1 MTRLWDPSIDFL
13 KEENLEDG
21 LKEVLNFLNKNLS
34 NDWEFYTKPFL
45 NGFGPDILLLNENFG
60 IQLIVFKEEEIHPLS
75 KLNLVREEILNY
87 YIPNV
92 STENYGRELVTLSFA
107 SPFISKEEAKGQL
120 EDRIMSTNLYRVPA
134 ESSYFSIISKEDLTD
149 SDNEKAIARTVP
161 FSNFKSSKY
170 MNKEI
175 ADALRYH
182 VRTSDFILED
192 REALKINM
200 LDEHQQKLILTR
212 TKSGFRRIR
221 GSSGSGKTLVL
232 AGKAVDLYK
241 QGKSV
246 LFLSYNK
253 TLVNLVES
261 YYKRFKKG
269 DEELDLIK
277 KRGTLKF
284 KEPIF
289 NHYMRYAKRIF
300 YLQNKPN
307 TWKDFFNDDKNSG
320 DRDGS
325 VGDKTIRMTEALS
338 SMVKKSSVKK
348 YDAILIDEGQDFL
361 PEWWDVARQLLND
374 NGEAYFVI
382 DEAQDIYGNVKSW
395 TDSVMKN
402 SGFTGRASLLKTSYR
417 LPKNYIP
424 FVRSFIEKFQTDESK
439 DLLKHEGGLLIPE
452 SSSQLELGGLEKC
465 YLSWEQIDGANKEIA
480 REKGI
485 ERCTK
490 LVLDILPN
498 LVDNFTYNNITLLC
512 SSHKSGKKIV
522 DNLKKEN
529 IFSAH
534 VFDDEK
540 RTQDA
545 NKMNFFLSK
554 NKVKISTVHS
564 FKGFESPLI
573 IYFME
578 RGTIFEEAYT
588 ALTRLRLS
596 VNNECHLKVVCNDPR
611 FISYGETWN
620 PPKGEEWLK
629 VE

>member
-1 MTRLWDPSIDFL
+1 VTRVWDPSIDFL

-92 STENYGRELVTLSFA
+92 STENFGRELVTLSFA

-134 ESSYFSIISKEDLTD
+134 ESSYFSIISKEDLAD
-149 SDNEKAIARTVP
+149 SDNEEAIAHAVP

-192 REALKINM
+192 HEALKINM

-232 AGKAVDLYK
+232 AGKVVDLYK

-277 KRGTLKF
+277 KRGTIKF

-320 DRDGS
+320 EHDGS
-325 VGDKTIRMTEALS
+325 VGDKTIRMTEVLS

-402 SGFTGRASLLKTSYR
+402 SGFTGRATLLKTSYR
-417 LPKNYIP
+417 LPKTYIP

-439 DLLKHEGGLLIPE
+439 DLLKDEGGLLIPE

-465 YLSWEQIDGANKEIA
+465 YLSWEQIDAANKEIA

-512 SSHKSGKKIV
+512 SSHESGKKIV

-529 IFSAH
+529 ILSAH

-573 IYFME
+573 VYFME
-578 RGTIFEEAYT
+578 RGTTFEEAYT
-588 ALTRLRLS
+588 ALTRSRLS